1 MTYFLP
7 YDKIRMEVKMK
18 EFLVGHIY
26 DIIYILGIVAGMIYS
41 IIVTIK
47 NKKTNNIKTLFT
59 AKLEE
64 LICEAEKFLNY
75 TGEEKKQ
82 YVISRAKSWL
92 SENNAIKKF
101 SDSTISAMIENVI
114 TLSKS
119 VNKRE
124 KDYVEVENGN
134 DA

>member
-124 KDYVEVENGN
+124 KDNVEVENGN

>member
-1 MTYFLP
+1 
-7 YDKIRMEVKMK
+7 MK
-18 EFLVGHIY
+18 EFLVAHIY
-26 DIIYILGIVAGMIYS
+26 DIIYIIGIVAGGIYS

-59 AKLEE
+59 AKIEE
-64 LICEAEKFLNY
+64 LICEAEKFSNY

-124 KDYVEVENGN
+124 KDNVEVENGN

>member
-1 MTYFLP
+1 
-7 YDKIRMEVKMK
+7 MK
-18 EFLVGHIY
+18 EFLVAHIY
-26 DIIYILGIVAGMIYS
+26 DIIYILGIVAGGIYS

-47 NKKTNNIKTLFT
+47 HKKTNNIKTLFT
-59 AKLEE
+59 AKIEE

-124 KDYVEVENGN
+124 KDNMEVENAN